1 MHCRP
6 IASFHAQLRC
16 KKHKQEL
23 MSINLKHLHCSW
35 QCGSVECK
43 HSPVKCAPHMDACR
57 ALLKGNPATAKLSI
71 PHSSLPRTI
80 RKMPSCGE
88 NPWFDKI
95 LTNPFGVLEDT
106 EN

>member
-1 MHCRP
+1 
-6 IASFHAQLRC
+6 
-16 KKHKQEL
+16 
-23 MSINLKHLHCSW
+23 
-35 QCGSVECK
+35 
-43 HSPVKCAPHMDACR
+43 MDACR

-95 LTNPFGVLEDT
+95 LTNPFGVLEALKTNELQSENYLPDT
-106 EN
+106 

>member
-1 MHCRP
+1 
-6 IASFHAQLRC
+6 
-16 KKHKQEL
+16 
-23 MSINLKHLHCSW
+23 
-35 QCGSVECK
+35 
-43 HSPVKCAPHMDACR
+43 MDAYR

-80 RKMPSCGE
+80 RKMPSCGD